1 MNRTILI
8 SALLAI
14 ALAAC
19 SKKQESA
26 PAADVAQPAPAT
38 APANSSAGV
47 ATPSATAEPVK
58 EEKK

>member
-1 MNRTILI
+1 MKRTLLI
-8 SALLAI
+8 SVLLAI

-19 SKKQESA
+19 GKQQESA
-26 PAADVAQPAPAT
+26 PAGAVAQP

-58 EEKK
+58 EGKR

>member
-1 MNRTILI
+1 MKRTLLI
-8 SALLAI
+8 FALLAI

-19 SKKQESA
+19 GKKQESA
-26 PAADVAQPAPAT
+26 PAGAVAQPAH

-47 ATPSATAEPVK
+47 ATPSATAAPVK